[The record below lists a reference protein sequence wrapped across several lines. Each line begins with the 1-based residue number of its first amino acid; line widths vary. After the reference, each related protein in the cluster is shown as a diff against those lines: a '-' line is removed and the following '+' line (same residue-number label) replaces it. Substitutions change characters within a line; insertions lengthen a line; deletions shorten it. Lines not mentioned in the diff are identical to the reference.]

1 MSIADLRREY
11 SQAGLREE
19 DVDANPV
26 VQFRKWFEEARAQE
40 IIEPN
45 AMILATVDAS
55 GQPST
60 RVVLLKGVEE
70 RGFSFFT
77 NYASRKGHELAANPR
92 ASLTFPWL
100 ALERQVCITGSVSQ
114 LSRSEAEAYFK
125 TRPRGSRLGAWAS
138 TQSQVI
144 PGRAFLE
151 TRLAQ
156 LESRYPGDDIPLPP
170 TWGGYV
176 LTPHEIEFWQGRPN
190 RLHDRLRYQRQ
201 ANGTWKI
208 ERLAP

>member
-1 MSIADLRREY
+1 
-11 SQAGLREE
+11 
-19 DVDANPV
+19 
-26 VQFRKWFEEARAQE
+26 
-40 IIEPN
+40 
-45 AMILATVDAS
+45 
-55 GQPST
+55 
-60 RVVLLKGVEE
+60 VLLKGVEE

-100 ALERQVCITGSVSQ
+100 ALERQVCIIGSVSQ

-156 LESRYPGDDIPLPP
+156 LEARYPGDDIPLPP

-201 ANGTWKI
+201 ANRTWKI